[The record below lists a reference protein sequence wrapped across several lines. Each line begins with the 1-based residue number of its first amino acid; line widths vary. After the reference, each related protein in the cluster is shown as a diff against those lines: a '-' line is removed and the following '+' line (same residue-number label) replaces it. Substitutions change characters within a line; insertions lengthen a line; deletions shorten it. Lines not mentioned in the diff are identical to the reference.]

1 VINDQPTTDDS
12 SSYITGLLLMAIA
25 CKEFVF
31 WIVERDREGRKKENK
46 KLLYEDFT
54 IE

>member
-1 VINDQPTTDDS
+1 
-12 SSYITGLLLMAIA
+12 MAIT

-31 WIVERDREGRKKENK
+31 WVVERDREGRKKEK